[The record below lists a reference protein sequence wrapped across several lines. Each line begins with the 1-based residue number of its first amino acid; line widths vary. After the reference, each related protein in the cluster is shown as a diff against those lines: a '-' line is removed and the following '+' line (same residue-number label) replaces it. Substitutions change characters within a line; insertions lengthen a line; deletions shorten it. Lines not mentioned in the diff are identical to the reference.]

1 MNYFLHSRC
10 ILQGIPCRLAT
21 SKETDGFSFHAV
33 IDNDVYTCLSRR
45 PHDFPNVPS
54 RTQSLNLKPHVT
66 VLPNFHEKHWTTS
79 QIPFLGF
86 APSSN
91 PFKFHFLKCLDYHFG
106 SIPIQK
112 NLDGFILDASV
123 KDNWDSLERNMRAF
137 LRACMKLNWLGI
149 PEDFR
154 LWPYPNN
161 YGYRQRW
168 KTDADARHA
177 VMRSRQAFIPLIAC
191 ISFFLHILYHLDNQ
205 WVKLIA
211 SNYNSVLPSPNP
223 FWSRRQKEY
232 EELCRGPV
240 PSKWQWKE
248 RLQQETS
255 ISSEWLAYFHQLM
268 DIPVVG
274 LFLDVHN
281 SNCLPWIP
289 VYLEAK
295 MPIMLYWGSKDNWS
309 IHPMLENVIPTP
321 TPTIIRNLL
330 SEQTLYPP
338 PTRVEESYPGDIGI
352 SHYKSRLRLPR
363 IDGGTLPRPNEDLFS
378 FIKRRDAQRLRAI
391 SSETVVERQSRL
403 QREKNAE
410 KDRAPGRKGA
420 RVYYWDLVEGVRIR
434 TAVGRS
440 NYEDIWENYGSRQ
453 RRYDSVADE
462 WEVCTDLDPEDGP
475 DDSLYD
481 DDDDDSNFFISVQ
494 THMNEE
500 TDHNVGTASSGSYLA
515 RLHPNKR
522 TEANSLNSGSCGDI
536 EDVAYHR
543 YGFLKQ
549 PRPDNRDVVLKS
561 QVWSKILGL
570 IGCGRSPPSPG
581 PDDHVKLQLCNF
593 VTQMM
598 DAVDLRTAPQV
609 YPPRKYRAIPYRRP
623 AMLGLRPA
631 SFKPTLQD
639 YCAYEILRDDFLR
652 SARGRAALLAGGIIS
667 RLAREV
673 VDVNDVC
680 DGPTGHALQEGEYSL
695 CVWEAGQNRAFW
707 DDQLTNEEMD
717 LICGSYEVVT
727 GLVSK
732 DGVEQTAIRSWW
744 PRSGSWRSCGLNCGY
759 WSGDAEDWFQAHLR
773 KIRLN
778 ETVKLMT
785 SQEWHSRLKF
795 KKAHTLSHKNDQFA
809 TEYLQKKCNLS
820 F

>member
-1 MNYFLHSRC
+1 
-10 ILQGIPCRLAT
+10 
-21 SKETDGFSFHAV
+21 
-33 IDNDVYTCLSRR
+33 
-45 PHDFPNVPS
+45 
-54 RTQSLNLKPHVT
+54 
-66 VLPNFHEKHWTTS
+66 
-79 QIPFLGF
+79 
-86 APSSN
+86 
-91 PFKFHFLKCLDYHFG
+91 
-106 SIPIQK
+106 
-112 NLDGFILDASV
+112 
-123 KDNWDSLERNMRAF
+123 
-137 LRACMKLNWLGI
+137 
-149 PEDFR
+149 
-154 LWPYPNN
+154 
-161 YGYRQRW
+161 
-168 KTDADARHA
+168 
-177 VMRSRQAFIPLIAC
+177 
-191 ISFFLHILYHLDNQ
+191 
-205 WVKLIA
+205 
-211 SNYNSVLPSPNP
+211 
-223 FWSRRQKEY
+223 
-232 EELCRGPV
+232 
-240 PSKWQWKE
+240 
-248 RLQQETS
+248 
-255 ISSEWLAYFHQLM
+255 
-268 DIPVVG
+268 
-274 LFLDVHN
+274 
-281 SNCLPWIP
+281 
-289 VYLEAK
+289 
-295 MPIMLYWGSKDNWS
+295 
-309 IHPMLENVIPTP
+309 MLENVIPTP

-352 SHYKSRLRLPR
+352 SHYKPRLRLPR

-609 YPPRKYRAIPYRRP
+609 YDLAVRNSLMRPPVPFEVDVLCTFNGHYFLIQAPGATDHESYLIALRSAATVMEIARREWGPNTENIITRLIEHGMPFNTLMASYPPRKYRAIPYRRP

-695 CVWEAGQNRAFW
+695 CVWEVGQNRAFW

-727 GLVSK
+727 GMCSSSLS
-732 DGVEQTAIRSWW
+732 R
-744 PRSGSWRSCGLNCGY
+744 
-759 WSGDAEDWFQAHLR
+759 
-773 KIRLN
+773 
-778 ETVKLMT
+778 T
-785 SQEWHSRLKF
+785 S
-795 KKAHTLSHKNDQFA
+795 
-809 TEYLQKKCNLS
+809 
-820 F
+820 